1 MFTGLIQA
9 IGTIKKNNLGV
20 IVDGCEPFSPLKLG
34 DSVSVD
40 GVCLTAVSYTHL
52 TLPTKA

>member
-20 IVDGCEPFSPLKLG
+20 IVDGCNPFSPLKLG

-40 GVCLTAVSYTHL
+40 GVCLTVS
-52 TLPTKA
+52 